1 MSSRNTDY
9 AKWIKLDD
17 SESVSIDVHPDDRPG
32 LVSCLRLF
40 DLHFQCG
47 KRGAGN
53 EQLTFGSGTTL
64 DRVHVAVTEFDRLSR
79 QGPNC

>member
-9 AKWIKLDD
+9 AKWITLDD

-40 DLHFQCG
+40 GLHFRCEE
-47 KRGAGN
+47 RDSDD
-53 EQLTFGSGTTL
+53 EQLTFGSGTTV
-64 DRVHVAVTEFDRLSR
+64 DQVHVAVTEFDRLRR
-79 QGPNC
+79 QRSHC